1 MLKNRLLFILVMLL
15 MCQPL
20 LDFIDV
26 QHHNEKINQT
36 SQLLVLQAELDSH
49 CIENGD
55 HKLHNV
61 EHQSISQELDEQK
74 DCSHCYSCHTGIF
87 LPLVLNTTD
96 IVLNSLSVQ
105 NLRVLFNSEHIAP
118 EHRPPIA

>member
-1 MLKNRLLFILVMLL
+1 MLKNRLLFLLVTLL

-20 LDFIDV
+20 LDLIDV
-26 QHHNEKINQT
+26 QHHNEKLNQT
-36 SQLLVLQAELDSH
+36 SQLLVQQAELDSH

-55 HKLHNV
+55 HQLHDV
-61 EHQSISQELDEQK
+61 EHKSISQELDEQK

-96 IVLNSLSVQ
+96 IVLNPHSLQ
-105 NLRVLFNSEHIAP
+105 TLRVIFNSENIVP